1 MLSEPEKNLTK
12 SDSFLRSNKFWKI
25 QVFSTMQKKGKIIL
39 SIELVL
45 LVQEPTTLKAASFSI
60 VHN

>member
-1 MLSEPEKNLTK
+1 
-12 SDSFLRSNKFWKI
+12 
-25 QVFSTMQKKGKIIL
+25 MQKKGKIIL

-45 LVQEPTTLKAASFSI
+45 LIQEPTTLKAASFSI